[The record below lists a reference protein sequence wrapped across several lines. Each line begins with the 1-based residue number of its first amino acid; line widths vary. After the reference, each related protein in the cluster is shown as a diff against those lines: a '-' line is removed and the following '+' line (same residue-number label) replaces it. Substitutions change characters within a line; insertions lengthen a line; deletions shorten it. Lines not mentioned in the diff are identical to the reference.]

1 MSFRYA
7 ASGIES
13 EFELGS
19 HGRVLRNKKGI
30 HRVREMQFVES
41 VALEQAQERLLAR
54 FSGDHRFTAAD
65 ICGIHRDWLGHIYEW
80 AGAYRSVNVSKGGL
94 MFAAAGLV
102 PGLMAGFERG
112 ELRALTPCQS
122 MPMDALI
129 AALARTH
136 AELVIIHPF
145 REGNGRC
152 ARLLALLMAL
162 QAGLPVLDFGP
173 LAGRGRPAYFA
184 AIRAAFGKDYRPL
197 EARFRAVIDRT
208 FRLSEGRS

>member
-1 MSFRYA
+1 MNSRYSA
-7 ASGIES
+7 TGPEA
-13 EFELGS
+13 EFEHAS
-19 HGRVLRNKKGI
+19 RGRVLRNKLGI
-30 HRVREMQFVES
+30 HRVREMQAIES
-41 VALEQAQERLLAR
+41 SALERAQERLLER

-65 ICGIHRDWLGHIYEW
+65 ICGIHRDWLGDIYEW

-112 ELRALTPCQS
+112 ELRALTPCQG
-122 MPMDALI
+122 MPVEALI

-162 QAGLPVLDFGP
+162 QAGLPLLDFGP
-173 LAGRGRPAYFA
+173 LAGRGRAAYFA
-184 AIRAAFGKDYRPL
+184 AIRAAFVKDYRPL

-208 FRLSEGRS
+208 LRPYARRS

>member
-1 MSFRYA
+1 MNSRYA
-7 ASGIES
+7 ATGIES
-13 EFELGS
+13 EFEKS
-19 HGRVLRNKKGI
+19 SRGRVLRNKMSI
-30 HRVREMQFVES
+30 HLVREMQATES
-41 VALEQAQERLLAR
+41 SALEQAQERLLER
-54 FSGDHRFTAAD
+54 FSADHRFTAAD
-65 ICGIHRDWLGHIYEW
+65 ICGIHRDWLGDIYEW

-94 MFAAAGLV
+94 MFAAAGLL

-112 ELRALTPCQS
+112 ELRALTPCNG
-122 MPMDALI
+122 MPVEALV

-173 LAGRGRPAYFA
+173 LAGHGRPAYFA

-208 FRLSEGRS
+208 LRLYEGRS

>member
-1 MSFRYA
+1 
-7 ASGIES
+7 
-13 EFELGS
+13 
-19 HGRVLRNKKGI
+19 
-30 HRVREMQFVES
+30 
-41 VALEQAQERLLAR
+41 
-54 FSGDHRFTAAD
+54 
-65 ICGIHRDWLGHIYEW
+65 
-80 AGAYRSVNVSKGGL
+80 
-94 MFAAAGLV
+94 
-102 PGLMAGFERG
+102 MAGFERG
-112 ELRALTPCQS
+112 ELRALMPCRG
-122 MPMDALI
+122 MPVDALI

-162 QAGLPVLDFGP
+162 QAGLPLLDFGP

-208 FRLSEGRS
+208 LRLYEGRS

>member
-1 MSFRYA
+1 MNSRYA
-7 ASGIES
+7 ATGLEA
-13 EFELGS
+13 EFQPGS
-19 HGRVLRNKKGI
+19 RSRVLRNKLGI
-30 HRVREMQFVES
+30 HLVSEMQSAES

-54 FSGDHRFTAAD
+54 ISGDHRFTAAD
-65 ICGIHRDWLGHIYEW
+65 ICGIHRDWLGDIYQW
-80 AGAYRSVNVSKGGL
+80 AGDYRSVNVSKDGL
-94 MFAAAGLV
+94 MFAAARLV
-102 PGLMAGFERG
+102 HGLMAGFERS
-112 ELRALTPCQS
+112 ELRALTPCQG
-122 MPMDALI
+122 MPVEALI

-162 QAGLPVLDFGP
+162 QAGLPVLDFEP

-197 EARFRAVIDRT
+197 EARFKAVIDRT
-208 FRLSEGRS
+208 LRLYAGRS